1 MGTRADKEDQLIQ
14 SAVKTVCFNFGT
26 PIDESRAKLEQNTNN
41 LIQYFHGQQ
50 LTVNTSKTE
59 FMIFGKNK
67 RKDFKEQ
74 IFINSIPIN
83 KKFEVKQMEAHI
95 DSNLTF
101 QGEVKYLLRRIAQGI
116 KQFTLLENLSHK
128 NFKRTV
134 IKSFALPNSCHSR
147 NWAESNGILEKTAK
161 LRVYGEHILDKNLN
175 LFRI

>member
-1 MGTRADKEDQLIQ
+1 MGTRADKEDKLIQ
-14 SAVKTVCFNFGT
+14 SAVNTVCFNSGT

-74 IFINSIPIN
+74 IIINSIPIN
-83 KKFEVKQMEAHI
+83 EKFEVKQMEAHI

-101 QGEVKYLLRRIAQGI
+101 QG
-116 KQFTLLENLSHK
+116 
-128 NFKRTV
+128 
-134 IKSFALPNSCHSR
+134 
-147 NWAESNGILEKTAK
+147 
-161 LRVYGEHILDKNLN
+161 
-175 LFRI
+175 